1 MRKAI
6 DHLKQADPVLAEII
20 EKAGPYRIRYH
31 EPCFASL
38 ASSIIY
44 QQLSGRVAG
53 AIQGRV
59 DAAMPEGRMTPEG
72 VLGLEETALRGCG
85 LSGQKTKYLRHLAEC
100 TVKGDVRFEEL
111 PGLSDEEVIE
121 RLTVVKGVGEWTA
134 HMFLIFT
141 LRRPDVLPTGDLGVR
156 SAMRRAYRM
165 RALPK
170 PERMEKIA
178 AKWRPY
184 RSVASWYLWRSLENG
199 AE

>member
-1 MRKAI
+1 
-6 DHLKQADPVLAEII
+6 
-20 EKAGPYRIRYH
+20 
-31 EPCFASL
+31 
-38 ASSIIY
+38 
-44 QQLSGRVAG
+44 
-53 AIQGRV
+53 
-59 DAAMPEGRMTPEG
+59 MPGGRMTPEG
-72 VLGLEETALRGCG
+72 VLGLEETALRACG

-100 TVKGDVRFEEL
+100 TVKRDVRFEDL
-111 PGLSDEEVIE
+111 PGLCDEEVIE

-184 RSVASWYLWRSLENG
+184 RSVASWYLWRSLEDG